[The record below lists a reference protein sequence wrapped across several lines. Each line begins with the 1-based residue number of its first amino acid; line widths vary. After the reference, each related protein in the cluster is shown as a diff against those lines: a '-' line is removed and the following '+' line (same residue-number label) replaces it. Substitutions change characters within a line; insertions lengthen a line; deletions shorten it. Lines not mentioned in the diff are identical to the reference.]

1 MRKEIK
7 ALLLVKLMSVPQR
20 LEKMEKGINRII
32 FKIILAKMIK
42 EIQFLKNIKHTKIR
56 KGLIEL
62 QKKECS
68 MIREEK

>member
-32 FKIILAKMIK
+32 SKITLVKVRK
-42 EIQFLKNIKHTKIR
+42 ETRFLKNIKHTKIQ
-56 KGLIEL
+56 KDLIES